1 MILDEDEKAYATKIS
16 IEEMALI
23 NTSLLFFK
31 EFWERHLTRDDLDIS
46 REEVSDRVTDVIHV
60 KAKVQLMIDN
70 YVKLYTPTKEE

>member
-31 EFWERHLTRDDLDIS
+31 EFWERQLTRDDLSIS
-46 REEVSDRVTDVIHV
+46 REEVSDRLRDVIHV
-60 KAKVQLMIDN
+60 KSKVQLMIDN

>member
-16 IEEMALI
+16 IQEMALI

-31 EFWERHLTRDDLDIS
+31 EFWERQLTRDDLSIS
-46 REEVSDRVTDVIHV
+46 REEVSDRLTDIIHV

-70 YVKLYTPTKEE
+70 YVKLHTPTKE